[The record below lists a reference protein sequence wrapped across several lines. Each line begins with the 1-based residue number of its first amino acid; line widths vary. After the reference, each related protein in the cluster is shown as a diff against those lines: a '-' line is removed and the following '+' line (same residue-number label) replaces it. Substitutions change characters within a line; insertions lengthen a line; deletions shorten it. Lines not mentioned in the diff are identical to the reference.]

1 MATTA
6 NRGRPW
12 WIPIVLGF
20 VVALL
25 VNLPMLL
32 GFLPEGALPEL
43 LRGEVVSSLETVF
56 SSSLAQIGGNG
67 VAILL
72 AGWGVVLLLRGTS
85 PQLDMARKLERNG
98 DLSGAAELQL
108 QAGNHQRALS
118 LLTKARA
125 WKKAAEVA
133 LGSGLKQEAAAFLRR
148 AGGINLAEAAELYRQ
163 IGDSKGA
170 RRCDLDLA
178 EWHIQEGRIDEA
190 IAAWLRGGE
199 KKRALRAVRLA
210 IKQGKLRPTN
220 PVFSAVREAAKE
232 FEEHQLIALILE
244 LEESWEDA
252 AHAWRLAG
260 EHVRAAEC
268 FRRADRIEEA
278 AIEESMAGRSKQAI
292 RLQLQQ
298 LARLKDQVAAAKI
311 RAGASGTETIRLQE
325 QVDATT
331 DELIPKL
338 RQLDL
343 RSELVQVLKTSGR
356 IEEAVEELVNANQ
369 LGRAAELAHAEQ
381 RWDLSAP
388 LLERL
393 SRWSEASDD
402 YELARKPEQ
411 AAHCAELAGEFERA
425 LKIYQKLG
433 KVGSTAGCL
442 ARLGRLQD
450 GLQMLHRQGRLK
462 DACDL
467 LRSSPGPVP
476 DSPDLVLDLAAWLRE
491 NASLKEAIAC
501 LQRAVLGVALQPIR
515 VDPAVALA
523 SYLFDAG
530 DYDAAQE
537 HVDRILAFDYSNE
550 AAQELKQKIKGIQ
563 QSPAITQAAAPVDTN
578 ADTFSGE
585 VTPQLSVVAEQR
597 YEIGDLLGRGGMGVV
612 YLARDTRLERQ
623 VAVKV
628 LRTTS
633 PEEAARLEREA
644 KVAATLNHPGI
655 VTIHDFE
662 VGFGGYFIVMEYVPG
677 DALDKLLRSNR
688 RRISDNLLPLLT
700 DLIGTVAYAHER
712 DVVHRD
718 LKPANVLLTPDN
730 EVKILDFGIAA
741 RLNIESD
748 TGTGVCGT
756 PYYMSPEQIRGE
768 APTRASDIYSF
779 GATAFHLAT
788 GRPPFQ
794 RGNVIDAHL
803 EKDPPDP
810 MELEPT
816 LIPEL
821 SQCILRCLN
830 KEPDDRYSS
839 AADLH
844 EELSRLGKAMIW

>member
-1 MATTA
+1 
-6 NRGRPW
+6 
-12 WIPIVLGF
+12 
-20 VVALL
+20 
-25 VNLPMLL
+25 MLL
-32 GFLPEGALPEL
+32 GFFPEDSLPEL
-43 LRGEVVSSLETVF
+43 LRGEAISSLEAVF
-56 SSSLAQIGGNG
+56 VSPLAQIGGNG

-133 LGSGLKQEAAAFLRR
+133 LGSGLKQEAALLLRR

-163 IGDSKGA
+163 VGDSKGA

-199 KKRALRAVRLA
+199 KKRAMRAVRLA

-220 PVFSAVREAAKE
+220 PVFLAVRETAKE
-232 FEEHQLIALILE
+232 LEEHELIAGILE

-260 EHVRAAEC
+260 EHVKAAEC
-268 FRRADRIEEA
+268 FRLADRIEEA
-278 AIEESMAGRSKQAI
+278 AIEESTAGRSKQAI

-298 LARLKDQVAAAKI
+298 VTRLRDQAAAAKI
-311 RAGASGTETIRLQE
+311 RVGANGAETIRLRDQIN
-325 QVDATT
+325 ATT
-331 DELIPKL
+331 DDLIPKL
-338 RQLDL
+338 RHLDL
-343 RSELVQVLKTSGR
+343 KTELVQVLKMTGR
-356 IEEAVEELVNANQ
+356 IEEAVEVLVNDNQ
-369 LGRAAELAHAEQ
+369 LGQAAELAHAEQ

-388 LLERL
+388 LLEQLR
-393 SRWSEASDD
+393 RWREASND
-402 YELARKPEQ
+402 YELARNPEK
-411 AAHCAELAGEFERA
+411 AAHCAELAGEYERA

-433 KVGSTAGCL
+433 KVGSIASCL
-442 ARLGRLQD
+442 AQLGRLQE
-450 GLQMLHRQGRLK
+450 GLHLLHREGRLK
-462 DACDL
+462 DACEL
-467 LRSSPGPVP
+467 LRRSPGPIP
-476 DSPDLVLDLAAWLRE
+476 DSPDVILDLAAWLRK

-501 LQRAVLGVALQPIR
+501 LQRAVLGVALQPAR

-523 SYLFDAG
+523 SYLFDTG

-550 AAQELKQKIKGIQ
+550 AAQELKQKIKGVT
-563 QSPAITQAAAPVDTN
+563 QSPAVTQAVAPVDTN

-585 VTPQLSVVAEQR
+585 VTPQLTAIAEQR

-633 PEEAARLEREA
+633 PDEAARLEREA

-688 RRISDNLLPLLT
+688 QRISDNLLPLLT

-718 LKPANVLLTPDN
+718 LKPANVLLTPEN

-741 RLNIESD
+741 RLNIEAD

-810 MELEPT
+810 MKLEPT

-821 SQCILRCLN
+821 SQCILRCLQ
-830 KEPDDRYSS
+830 KEPNDRYSS

-844 EELSRLGKAMIW
+844 EELSRLNQAMIW